1 MKNRIQHAL
10 PGLLIAF
17 ALGTPLSVSAQ
28 AGEAGAQGVPPSTN
42 PAKRVVYPREGQ
54 SAEQQMSDQLACHNW
69 SSQQT
74 DWDPQRAY
82 AQLEQEHGQALQQ
95 YQQSQGGAIR
105 GAAGGALA
113 GLAIGAIAGDA
124 GKGAAIGAVA
134 GGAAGGIRSRRGQQ
148 AAQQA
153 FEQAAAEFQ
162 DAFRLWDR
170 HWMACMDGRK
180 YSVR

>member
-1 MKNRIQHAL
+1 MTDSRRTIGASTVLLGLTFGMIPAAVAQTV
-10 PGLLIAF
+10 PGN
-17 ALGTPLSVSAQ
+17 
-28 AGEAGAQGVPPSTN
+28 TN
-42 PAKRVVYPREGQ
+42 PAQRVVYPSEGQ
-54 SAEQQMSDQLACHNW
+54 SAEQQMSDQLACYNW
-69 SSQQT
+69 SSEQT
-74 DWDPQRAY
+74 DWDPQRAF
-82 AQLEQEHGQALQQ
+82 AQLERDHAQALQQ

-148 AAQQA
+148 AAQEA
-153 FEQAAAEFQ
+153 FQQAATEFQ

>member
-1 MKNRIQHAL
+1 MTDSRRTIRASAVLLGLTFGMIPAAVAQTV
-10 PGLLIAF
+10 PGN
-17 ALGTPLSVSAQ
+17 
-28 AGEAGAQGVPPSTN
+28 TN
-42 PAKRVVYPREGQ
+42 PAARVVYPSEGQ
-54 SAEQQMSDQLACHNW
+54 LAEQQMSDQLACYTW
-69 SSQQT
+69 SSEQT
-74 DWDPQRAY
+74 DWDPQRAF
-82 AQLEQEHGQALQQ
+82 AQLEQDHAQALQQ

-134 GGAAGGIRSRRGQQ
+134 GGAAGGMRSRRGQQ
-148 AAQQA
+148 AAQEA
-153 FEQAAAEFQ
+153 FEQAAAQFQ

>member
-1 MKNRIQHAL
+1 MKNGVQYPL
-10 PGLLIAF
+10 GGLLIAV
-17 ALGTPLSVSAQ
+17 AHS
-28 AGEAGAQGVPPSTN
+28 
-42 PAKRVVYPREGQ
+42 AKRVVYPSEGQ
-54 SAEQQMSDQLACHNW
+54 SAEQQMSDQLACFKW

-74 DWDPQRAY
+74 EWDPQRAY
-82 AQLEQEHGQALQQ
+82 AQLEQDHGQALQQ

-153 FEQAAAEFQ
+153 FEQAVGEFQ

-170 HWMACMDGRK
+170 HWVACMDGRK